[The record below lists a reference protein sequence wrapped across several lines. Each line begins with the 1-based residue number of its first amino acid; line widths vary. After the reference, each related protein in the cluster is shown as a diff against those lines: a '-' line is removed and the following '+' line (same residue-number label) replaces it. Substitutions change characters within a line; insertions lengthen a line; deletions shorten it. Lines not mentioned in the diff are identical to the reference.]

1 MKETIGVLQMIKEK
15 QALDMQGANKILGSL
30 KETDKIKD
38 TKAFIKKFSKI
49 TPDKT
54 EKLKQELQ
62 KLDILKIKDK
72 DIVKIIDILPEDAA
86 ELNKIFTE
94 VTLDADETSKILATV
109 KNNK

>member
-1 MKETIGVLQMIKEK
+1 MIKEK
-15 QALDMQGANKILGSL
+15 QALNIQEANDVLGGL

-49 TPDKT
+49 NSTKAKKLK
-54 EKLKQELQ
+54 EEIEKLNLLKLKQ
-62 KLDILKIKDK
+62 K
-72 DIVKIIDILPEDAA
+72 DIAKIIDILPEDAT

-94 VTLDADETSKILATV
+94 VTLDADETSKILDTV